1 MFLWTCSYKKRV
13 HQSDAHIWNPED
25 FLFLIHVDW
34 MKRSKEYVQSVRIR
48 CVQEKSQ
55 NPVIDFEKGLMKEMK
70 ELKM

>member
-1 MFLWTCSYKKRV
+1 
-13 HQSDAHIWNPED
+13 
-25 FLFLIHVDW
+25 